1 MKKLLESMS
10 RLENKKSMKS
20 AEKDPTGPK
29 FTGYWK
35 GTDPHTPGNKMV
47 GGGAEEYDE
56 SILKDLSK
64 GPRAKTI
71 EEELAEAYA
80 QFNEEDLGV
89 EPKRPARKG
98 SRHHRGHE
106 PHPRYKTVKTDE
118 GYDTRDAYE
127 LEDPKH
133 PDFKNNWE
141 EYKAKHPDA
150 KLADFISFLRSRKT
164 KTNEA
169 GNPAQQAA
177 IAIAM
182 KKAGK
187 KPKNESAMSE
197 KDIELQDYRSMSH
210 KQFQT
215 AYGMTKTEWIN
226 KNKALVIQNPKIKQA
241 LGLEEGRAEV
251 DKWAQ
256 AMYDTVEEIHGWA
269 VAEQFEEI
277 YYARDL
283 QQLTDLIADNGLNI
297 NAVKAIY
304 RTLKKFGPNDDYSN
318 EWEHLT
324 GWLEEYLSGEGQI
337 SEGAEQDP
345 IVAQVVKQMRPGL
358 TNLDLSNE
366 AFLYFAYEL
375 GKDRARG
382 MWSDYLPAIRSAYEQ
397 GLNES
402 ADLKKQADKYT
413 ELAAKANKLGDD
425 EKCKAFQ
432 KKVADIKKKMA
443 KLNEG
448 WESGPEEYEEPYDDA
463 DDAYDRQ
470 RQEKIDTEAE
480 KEWAKLPKVSTYQC
494 TGRGPNME
502 SNQKFGPEFD
512 TLEKALEYRAEIMK
526 DPKTPHPEHIGINT
540 LTRVVDKE
548 QTDEGADTFN
558 RAGYNPLRDKN
569 DYDQRL
575 NDLIELGKKPG
586 MNKQMQDQIQQ
597 RILDLRTAA
606 IAKGFI
612 QAESRGHTIIANKL
626 KDVERAKK
634 FASGELKVPTPQER
648 QAQLKQLEKQPKTAE
663 DLQPMANPQA
673 GQNPTANPVNQQ
685 AVNQALNT
693 IKTST
698 GSMASP
704 QDIEKGLTDLA
715 QGTANPLQVKKMKDV
730 VTPLAVAATSGDP
743 MATQDIKSLA
753 ARSKQIQQ
761 KQKAQQQKT

>member
-1 MKKLLESMS
+1 MKKLLESIS

-35 GTDPHTPGNKMV
+35 GTDPRTPGNKMV

-89 EPKRPARKG
+89 EPKRPQRKG

-169 GNPAQQAA
+169 GSPAQQAA

-324 GWLEEYLSGEGQI
+324 GWLEEYLSGKGQI

-345 IVAQVVKQMRPGL
+345 IVAKVVKQMRPGL
-358 TNLDLSNE
+358 TGLDMGNE

-375 GKDRARG
+375 GKQRARDA
-382 MWSDYLPAIRSAYEQ
+382 WEDYLPAIRSAYEQ
-397 GLNES
+397 GLHES

-413 ELAAKANKLGDD
+413 ELAAKANKAGDD

-432 KKVADIKKKMA
+432 KKVADIKKKMS
-443 KLNEG
+443 KQVD
-448 WESGPEEYEEPYDDA
+448 ESYYGPV
-463 DDAYDRQ
+463 
-470 RQEKIDTEAE
+470 EAR
-480 KEWAKLPKVSTYQC
+480 WIV
-494 TGRGPNME
+494 
-502 SNQKFGPEFD
+502 
-512 TLEKALEYRAEIMK
+512 TLS
-526 DPKTPHPEHIGINT
+526 D
-540 LTRVVDKE
+540 
-548 QTDEGADTFN
+548 DEGQHLQTYHKKFPSLSAAKKAFKDTPYASDFKYK
-558 RAGYNPLRDKN
+558 AV
-569 DYDQRL
+569 
-575 NDLIELGKKPG
+575 GKATT
-586 MNKQMQDQIQQ
+586 D
-597 RILDLRTAA
+597 
-606 IAKGFI
+606 
-612 QAESRGHTIIANKL
+612 ESRGHTILANKL
-626 KDVERAKK
+626 KDIERAKK
-634 FASGELKVPTPQER
+634 FAAGELEVPTPQER

-663 DLQPMANPQA
+663 DMVSMANPQA

-715 QGTANPLQVKKMKDV
+715 QGTANPFQVKKMKDV

-743 MATQDIKSLA
+743 MATQDIKNLA
-753 ARSKQIQQ
+753 VRSKQIQQ